1 MSQHTELRLEL
12 TKNLKWNGLL
22 GVWLIKHHELIG
34 LIERAAD
41 ALQALEPDDSGIVPD
56 SDKVICPGCSHQF
69 TAIPGNVQARLQALE
84 RVPMTEE
91 ADELLRK
98 WNLDPD
104 LYRTDSGALNH
115 MKIAAALKHPDDYP
129 HTAQT
134 AVKSESLAQ
143 AAQALAQPPSEGK
156 TIEALAPTEAA
167 LRDVVRQSED
177 MGLYDADFQTGRA
190 GSKP

>member
-84 RVPMTEE
+84 RVPMTT
-91 ADELLRK
+91 ADMVNVVKAAGWPADTNDRQLVAAF
-98 WNLDPD
+98 NL
-104 LYRTDSGALNH
+104 
-115 MKIAAALKHPDDYP
+115 
-129 HTAQT
+129 
-134 AVKSESLAQ
+134 
-143 AAQALAQPPSEGK
+143 
-156 TIEALAPTEAA
+156 IEATEAHHGITPP
-167 LRDVVRQSED
+167 E
-177 MGLYDADFQTGRA
+177 
-190 GSKP
+190 SKG

>member
-41 ALQALEPDDSGIVPD
+41 A
-56 SDKVICPGCSHQF
+56 
-69 TAIPGNVQARLQALE
+69 LQALE

-143 AAQALAQPPSEGK
+143 AAQALAQLPSEGK

-167 LRDVVRQSED
+167 LRDLVRQSED
-177 MGLYDADFQTGRA
+177 LGLYDADFQIGAQEREAFEAEFDQLCKDYSIYGLIEARLCKVFFEAGRA
-190 GSKP
+190 GRKV